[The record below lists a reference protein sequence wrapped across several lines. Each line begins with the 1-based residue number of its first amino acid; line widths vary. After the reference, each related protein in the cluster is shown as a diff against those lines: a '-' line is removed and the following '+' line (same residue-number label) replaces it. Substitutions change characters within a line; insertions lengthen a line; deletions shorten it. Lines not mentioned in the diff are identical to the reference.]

1 MKNNLRF
8 SKSARLVLE
17 NAKGLASRLSNDYI
31 DARHIVVAMYSSHS
45 GLAYR
50 VMLKNGIKSDD
61 IHKIAESLLK
71 ESVAVGHFKP
81 KGEYTAR
88 TEKLFESAMEDAK
101 RLGVDEIG
109 TEHILISIIRDKN
122 LFMMDLLKENKINP
136 YALCHELLL
145 ATGLSAE
152 ECKKYVRENIAPQKN
167 VKAKPK
173 AKQTMLD
180 QYARDMTKEAE
191 NGLLDPVVG
200 RFDEIVRVMQILGR
214 RTKNNACLVGEP
226 GVGKTAIVEG
236 IAQLI
241 VRGQVPEE
249 LRDKKIMS
257 LDLAAMLAGTRY
269 RGDFEERLIRT
280 IEELKEN
287 PDIILFIDE
296 LHTLIGA
303 GGSEGTHDAA
313 NIFKPALSR
322 GEIHMIGATTLEE
335 YRKYIEKDAAL
346 ERRFQPVTVD
356 EPTTKET
363 LEILQGLRKRFE
375 DYHMVSIS
383 DEALNAAVTYSV
395 RYINDRFLPDK
406 AIDLV
411 DEACA
416 RIKMG
421 NVPKDFS
428 YKIEPDLSEEI
439 KQEIDDSLSAGD
451 MARVIRLRRKLQNET
466 QENKTE
472 LSSDIPVVTEDDV
485 AAVVSVWTKIPV
497 ARLSVTEQS
506 RLLEL
511 DKKLH
516 ERVVGQDEAVTAVAN
531 AVRRSRAGLRSP
543 ERPIGAFLFLGPTG
557 VGKTELSKA
566 LAASLFG
573 DEKSL
578 IRVDMSEY
586 MEKHAVSKLIGSPP
600 GYVGYDEGG
609 QLSEMVRRNPYSVI
623 LFDEVEKAH
632 PDIYNVLLQVL
643 DDGIITDSQGRRV
656 DFKNTIIIMTSN
668 LGADKII
675 DPKSIGFVT
684 DDSADKSHEEMK
696 SRIMDAVKE
705 QFKPEFINRLDDIIV
720 FRSLNEDEVLE
731 ISDLMLKELKS
742 RVAETAEL
750 KLSYGM
756 KLKRFIFEKGYDKKF
771 GARPLRRAMQQYIE
785 DPLAEKLLSG
795 EISRG
800 NTVSMTVSGGAEK
813 EIIFNVKT
821 KAPKDEKVSS
831 KKSAK
836 RKKNV

>member
-1 MKNNLRF
+1 M
-8 SKSARLVLE
+8 
-17 NAKGLASRLSNDYI
+17 
-31 DARHIVVAMYSSHS
+31 
-45 GLAYR
+45 
-50 VMLKNGIKSDD
+50 
-61 IHKIAESLLK
+61 
-71 ESVAVGHFKP
+71 
-81 KGEYTAR
+81 
-88 TEKLFESAMEDAK
+88 
-101 RLGVDEIG
+101 
-109 TEHILISIIRDKN
+109 IL
-122 LFMMDLLKENKINP
+122 
-136 YALCHELLL
+136 
-145 ATGLSAE
+145 
-152 ECKKYVRENIAPQKN
+152 
-167 VKAKPK
+167 
-173 AKQTMLD
+173 
-180 QYARDMTKEAE
+180 
-191 NGLLDPVVG
+191 
-200 RFDEIVRVMQILGR
+200 
-214 RTKNNACLVGEP
+214 
-226 GVGKTAIVEG
+226 
-236 IAQLI
+236 
-241 VRGQVPEE
+241 
-249 LRDKKIMS
+249 
-257 LDLAAMLAGTRY
+257 
-269 RGDFEERLIRT
+269 
-280 IEELKEN
+280 
-287 PDIILFIDE
+287 
-296 LHTLIGA
+296 
-303 GGSEGTHDAA
+303 
-313 NIFKPALSR
+313 
-322 GEIHMIGATTLEE
+322 
-335 YRKYIEKDAAL
+335 
-346 ERRFQPVTVD
+346 
-356 EPTTKET
+356 
-363 LEILQGLRKRFE
+363 
-375 DYHMVSIS
+375 
-383 DEALNAAVTYSV
+383 
-395 RYINDRFLPDK
+395 
-406 AIDLV
+406 
-411 DEACA
+411 
-416 RIKMG
+416 
-421 NVPKDFS
+421 
-428 YKIEPDLSEEI
+428 
-439 KQEIDDSLSAGD
+439 LSAGD

-466 QENKTE
+466 QEKKTE
-472 LSSDIPVVTEDDV
+472 FSSDIPVVTEDDV

-795 EISRG
+795 EIKEGRYSEYICLEG
-800 NTVSMTVSGGAEK
+800 VELK
-813 EIIFNVKT
+813 EIIFNDKKEWMESV
-821 KAPKDEKVSS
+821 S